1 MGISQDDLY
10 GELRHTYDHD
20 TATALIG
27 AVREEIAH
35 ELAEKIRDGAVGYNA
50 GEYSK
55 ASQIGPGRVM
65 EFTQSAI
72 ADWID
77 PESS

>member
-1 MGISQDDLY
+1 MSARDRLRLVLQDSFGSEYEESDTEGLY
-10 GELRHTYDHD
+10 N
-20 TATALIG
+20 
-27 AVREEIAH
+27 EIAH

-77 PESS
+77 PEVP